1 MTNIWYVSV
10 LPMLPV
16 LLARLAGI
24 VVAIILLVRRRTTSA
39 ILALIGFGVLFVV
52 SLAGLGRN
60 PLVGL
65 LVRRG
70 GVGQRQ
76 LPIVS
81 TGLGCC
87 CSILDLV
94 AIVCLIVALW
104 QASSAMGDGHG
115 GEEEVVAGEFVEIS
129 ETAEGE

>member
-104 QASSAMGDGHG
+104 QASSAMGGHG